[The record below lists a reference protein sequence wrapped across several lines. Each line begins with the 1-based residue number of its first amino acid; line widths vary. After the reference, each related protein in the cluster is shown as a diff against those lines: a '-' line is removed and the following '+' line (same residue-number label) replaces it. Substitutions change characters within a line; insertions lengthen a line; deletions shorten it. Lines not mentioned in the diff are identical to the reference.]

1 MENIYIC
8 VCIFIEMLFK
18 NETTENHPARNPCE
32 LQCCERYY
40 TSVIHIASSQE
51 AVASPSDRWFCSKAF
66 PGSTHEL
73 CHPHPEKQRKG
84 MASADHQKLQPPPQ
98 VLSSSLLQE
107 NHFKSM
113 NSRKEG
119 YKHSPLY
126 SAHSNPINH
135 RCSSDSAKTSLID
148 FQWPGG

>member
-1 MENIYIC
+1 M
-8 VCIFIEMLFK
+8 
-18 NETTENHPARNPCE
+18 TEDEVVGWHHLLN
-32 LQCCERYY
+32 
-40 TSVIHIASSQE
+40 
-51 AVASPSDRWFCSKAF
+51 
-66 PGSTHEL
+66 GHEL
-73 CHPHPEKQRKG
+73 EQTLGDGGGHRSLVCFNPWGHKE
-84 MASADHQKLQPPPQ
+84 SDHQKLQPPPQ

-126 SAHSNPINH
+126 SVHSNPINH